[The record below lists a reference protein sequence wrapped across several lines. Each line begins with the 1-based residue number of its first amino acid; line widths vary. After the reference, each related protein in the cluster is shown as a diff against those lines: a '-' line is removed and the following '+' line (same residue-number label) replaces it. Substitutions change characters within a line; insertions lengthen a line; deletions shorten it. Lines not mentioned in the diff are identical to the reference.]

1 MTAEEYADSI
11 LIDKTLEKAYK
22 EIYGYTEKATNK
34 YDFSE
39 GLSQG
44 KEIQSTTKRG
54 TAGNR
59 TKDFDGAVSRITE

>member
-1 MTAEEYADSI
+1 
-11 LIDKTLEKAYK
+11 LEKAYK

-34 YDFSE
+34 IDFSE